1 MVRMRQVDD
10 RMLIPVS
17 QETGLVLGCQLNLRQ
32 LISTRSISLS
42 FEAQGER
49 HLKQIFF
56 PPGAPMRQLFPDPVT
71 TGSYQLSYGEHAAPS
86 QDQWLCSQ
94 LTLK

>member
-1 MVRMRQVDD
+1 
-10 RMLIPVS
+10 MLIHVS

-32 LISTRSISLS
+32 LISNRSISLS

-71 TGSYQLSYGEHAAPS
+71 TGSYQLSYGEHVAPS